1 MIVASKAP
9 VRIDF
14 AGGWTDVD
22 IFAKGAGGAV
32 LNATIDKY
40 VTGRL
45 EIRDGSPD
53 ADGGLREGITVA
65 YQSDLPA
72 GSGLGTSSALNV
84 VWLSLVK
91 TQVKDIED
99 KKTIAGLAYEL
110 EAILGILGGKQDQFA
125 SAIGGFNF
133 MTFGDRVEVE
143 QLNLPPQVM
152 KELEDR
158 LVLCYTGKQRL
169 SGNIHESVWGAY
181 RKGSQ
186 ETVNALYALRSIAY
200 SMRYVLLSGKL
211 DEFADLMNQNW
222 ECQKQLDES
231 VTNDQIEELF
241 AESFKNGA
249 MSGKACGAGG
259 GGCLLFFAEPNRRK
273 SVEEVVERLGSRVIP
288 FKFESK
294 GLQVTQVSE

>member
-53 ADGGLREGITVA
+53 ADGGSREGITVA

-143 QLNLPPQVM
+143 QLNLPPKVM

-169 SGNIHESVWGAY
+169 SGNIHENVWGAY

-200 SMRYVLLSGKL
+200 SMRYVLLSRKL

-259 GGCLLFFAEPNRRK
+259 GGCILFFAEPNRRK
-273 SVEEVVERLGSRVIP
+273 SVEEVVEKLGSRVIP
-288 FKFESK
+288 FKFESR
-294 GLQVTQVSE
+294 GLQVTQVAE

>member
-143 QLNLPPQVM
+143 QLNLPPKVM

-169 SGNIHESVWGAY
+169 SGNIHENVWGAY

-200 SMRYVLLSGKL
+200 SMRYVLLSRKL

-273 SVEEVVERLGSRVIP
+273 SVEEVVEKLGSRVIP
-288 FKFESK
+288 FKFESR
-294 GLQVTQVSE
+294 GLQVTQVAE